1 MCFLMCIFKM
11 NLMIMIIKLN
21 DFFDLLI
28 VELEFMIVIRYKLIL
43 MKNVLKFFFLC
54 YFILILLLCKSYF
67 FFICLYV

>member
-1 MCFLMCIFKM
+1 M

-43 MKNVLKFFFLC
+43 MKNVLEN
-54 YFILILLLCKSYF
+54 YFWVILF
-67 FFICLYV
+67 